1 MPGIF
6 CAQSAISTHCTLFVT
21 PYYRRTA
28 VKFAVGHIF
37 NLSCFTQC
45 PTRKVLG
52 ENTVALR
59 LRICRIW
66 PTENLTFYCFALGKL
81 FASAQFWNICS
92 SLEVANSHFSVLS
105 HSTVILS
112 NFRSLFYD
120 PIYTPRRVRNIA
132 ALHLLFSSLFILRQL
147 IMTGLHYD
155 KSVKIVFFL

>member
-1 MPGIF
+1 M
-6 CAQSAISTHCTLFVT
+6 
-21 PYYRRTA
+21 
-28 VKFAVGHIF
+28 
-37 NLSCFTQC
+37 
-45 PTRKVLG
+45 
-52 ENTVALR
+52 ALR

-155 KSVKIVFFL
+155 KSVKIVFFYDRSACLFSGKLSKTFFFFHRSYESVNYGRGF